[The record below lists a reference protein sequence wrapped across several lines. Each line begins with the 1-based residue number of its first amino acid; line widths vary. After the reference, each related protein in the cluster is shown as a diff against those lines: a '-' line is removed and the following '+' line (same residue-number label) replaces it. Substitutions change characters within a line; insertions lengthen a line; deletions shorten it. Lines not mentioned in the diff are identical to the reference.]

1 MNKLIEF
8 NVPGGTVIVESQE
21 AAATGSV
28 VRGAGL
34 AQVTEKVSKSL
45 GEALSVIR
53 PVAEAALSACGDL
66 AAVPD
71 TVEIEFGLKFDVR
84 IGAMIAHTSA
94 DGSLRVKLVWKP
106 DQA

>member
-21 AAATGSV
+21 AATGSV

-66 AAVPD
+66 AAIPD